1 MGVVAL
7 RDRVSDG
14 VFSWVHRNN
23 LVYNT
28 CWEDPSLDRIAL
40 NLSPDDRLLVITSAG
55 CNALDYLLAGC
66 GEVHAVDVNPIQNAL
81 LELKRSAILKLDY
94 SDFDQFFGDGRH
106 PQAPRVYQQALRS
119 SLSDSARGYWDK
131 HIYFF
136 NGTGWRDSFYYRGC
150 AGFLAKFLMAHLFFV
165 NALRKPLE
173 NLVTA
178 SSLEEQSEIYSEQI
192 KPRLWN
198 RWMEWV
204 ISRNFT
210 MNFMGVPRAQKK
222 HMTERYPGGVSK
234 YIEDSLE
241 AVLTRLPFK
250 ENYFYRLYIEG
261 RYPQSCRPEYL
272 KQENFQCLRERV
284 ESLVIHTD
292 TVTNV
297 LRRSPLSFSRFV
309 LLDHMDWM
317 STHDSEALCDEWN
330 VILDR
335 SSSRA
340 RAIYRSAALSV
351 DYLDELPVT
360 FLNEKRILGDLLT
373 QRTDISHALHPLD
386 RVHTYASFYV
396 VDLPEK

>member
-1 MGVVAL
+1 MGMAAF

-28 CWEDPSLDRIAL
+28 CWEDPALDRIAL
-40 NLSPDDRLLVITSAG
+40 DLSSQDRLLVITSAG

-81 LELKRSAILKLDY
+81 LELKRAAILNLDY
-94 SDFDQFFGDGRH
+94 SDFDRFFGDGRH
-106 PQAPRVYQQALRS
+106 PEAPRVYQQALRS
-119 SLSDSARGYWDK
+119 SLSDNARGYWDK

-136 NGTGWRDSFYYRGC
+136 NGTGWRDTFYYRGC

-165 NALRKPLE
+165 NALREPLE
-173 NLVTA
+173 NLVDA
-178 SSLEEQSEIYSEQI
+178 NSLEEQSQIYAEQI
-192 KPRLWN
+192 KPNLWN
-198 RWMEWV
+198 RWMEWLV
-204 ISRNFT
+204 SREFT
-210 MNFMGVPRAQKK
+210 MNLMGVPRAQKQ
-222 HMTERYPGGVSK
+222 HMSERYPGGISK

-261 RYPQSCRPEYL
+261 RYPALCRPEYL
-272 KQENFQCLRERV
+272 KPENFRRLRERLD
-284 ESLVIHTD
+284 SMIIHTD

-297 LRRSPLSFSRFV
+297 LRKSPVSFSRFV

-317 STHDSEALCDEWN
+317 SSHTPEALSDEWTA
-330 VILDR
+330 ILDR
-335 SSSRA
+335 SASRA

-360 FLNEKRILGDLLT
+360 FRNSTRPLGALLT
-373 QRTDISHALHPLD
+373 QRSDIAQSLHPLD

-396 VDLPEK
+396 VDLPER